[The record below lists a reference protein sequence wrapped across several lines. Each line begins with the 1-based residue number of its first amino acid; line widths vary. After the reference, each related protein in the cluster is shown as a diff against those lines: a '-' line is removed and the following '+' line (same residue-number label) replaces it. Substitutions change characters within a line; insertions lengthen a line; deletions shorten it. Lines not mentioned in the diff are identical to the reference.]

1 MSFHLLFLFIFQSG
15 LAFAFS
21 YFITRVLLGG
31 HGGDSRESMIAG
43 IRKIRWVVAASALIL
58 PPAMFYAYYKSLP
71 EGQSIA
77 LAIWPA
83 VWILMI
89 LLAVMLAL
97 TVAMMRKPVGPS
109 DL

>member
-1 MSFHLLFLFIFQSG
+1 MSAHLIFLFIFQSG

-21 YFITRVLLGG
+21 FFITRVLLGG
-31 HGGDSRESMIAG
+31 NEGESRESLLVG
-43 IRKIRWVVAASALIL
+43 IRKIRLVVLASAVLL
-58 PPAMFYAYYKSLP
+58 PPAMFLAYYKSLP
-71 EGQSIA
+71 EGESIS

-89 LLAVMLAL
+89 LLAVIGALSLA
-97 TVAMMRKPVGPS
+97 MQRKPGGPE